1 MGLPLLFFAPD
12 FGPDFGALVFGVDDL
27 DAVALFALDF
37 EAVAFFGAEACTV
50 PA

>member
-12 FGPDFGALVFGVDDL
+12 FGVVVFGVDDL
-27 DAVALFALDF
+27 DELTLAVPDF
-37 EAVAFFGAEACTV
+37 EDEVFFGAAACTV